1 MTRGRSRAFMLMEM
15 LVVLL
20 LILVGSG
27 LITVG
32 LASIVKSHKRIAD
45 FSNRYAL
52 VNDFLDTLRADVR
65 EGTAVEWVEGDDDA
79 APRALRITG
88 GPKTVLYRTLAD
100 SVERSGADDGV
111 NKRWD
116 MTHTD
121 VAIQIESGSAGVD
134 LVQVTVQWHKKDRY
148 DPQPSRRFRAVARCV
163 GETSHARD

>member
-1 MTRGRSRAFMLMEM
+1 MTRSRSRAFMLMEM

-65 EGTAVEWVEGDDDA
+65 EGTAVEWVEGDDA
-79 APRALRITG
+79 APRDLRITG
-88 GPKTVLYRTLAD
+88 GPQTVLYRTLAD
-100 SVERSGADDGV
+100 IVERSGADDGV

-116 MTHTD
+116 MKHTD
-121 VAIQIESGSAGVD
+121 VRLQIESGSAGVD

-148 DPQPSRRFRAVARCV
+148 DPQPSRRFAAVARCV